1 MIYAVEM
8 SEKSQ
13 NDLKE
18 IIEYISSQ
26 LEMPLAAKKLYSEIK
41 NCINSLSQMPERYKE
56 YDKEKYK
63 SYNLRMVSVNNYC
76 VFYTVDNKNH
86 NVYIVNIFYGKMDLE
101 KHITIEQ

>member
-63 SYNLRMVSVNNYC
+63 SYNLRMVLVNNYC
-76 VFYTVDNKNH
+76 V
-86 NVYIVNIFYGKMDLE
+86 
-101 KHITIEQ
+101 TILLPGICSP

>member
-63 SYNLRMVSVNNYC
+63 SYNLRMV
-76 VFYTVDNKNH
+76 
-86 NVYIVNIFYGKMDLE
+86 
-101 KHITIEQ
+101 

>member
-18 IIEYISSQ
+18 IIEYISFQ

-41 NCINSLSQMPERYKE
+41 NCINSLSQCPK
-56 YDKEKYK
+56 DI
-63 SYNLRMVSVNNYC
+63 
-76 VFYTVDNKNH
+76 KNM
-86 NVYIVNIFYGKMDLE
+86 IKKNIN
-101 KHITIEQ
+101 HII